1 MRCVPYTRVSTDKQV
16 SDGHGLD
23 AQRARLAEFAQQ
35 RRLDVLW
42 TIADEGVSG
51 TTMRRD
57 GMQQVLEL
65 VRARR
70 VEAVVVTKADRISR
84 NVRDLLNLSAT
95 LEQHGVALLTADEQ
109 FDTTTPLGKAMS
121 AMRAVFAQLER
132 DMAAAR
138 TRDGMAAA
146 KAKGVRLG
154 RPPVG
159 WTIENGSWTP
169 TERHPI
175 VCRAHTLRAAGMTLA
190 SIADVFNAERVPT
203 GSGRGRWAIPAV
215 RRLLASPLNPP
226 CPSSVAPCSM

>member
-1 MRCVPYTRVSTDKQV
+1 MRAVLYLRVSTDKQV

-23 AQRARLAEFAQQ
+23 AQRVRLREFAKQ
-35 RRLDVLW
+35 RSLDVIDVIADKGVGGTTLEREGLRRVMDMVAAQRLD
-42 TIADEGVSG
+42 
-51 TTMRRD
+51 
-57 GMQQVLEL
+57 
-65 VRARR
+65 
-70 VEAVVVTKADRISR
+70 AVVVTKADRISR
-84 NVRDLLNLSAT
+84 NVRDLLNLSAE
-95 LEQHGVALLTADEQ
+95 LERHGVALVTADEQ

-159 WTIENGSWTP
+159 WRIVNGTWQP
-169 TERHPI
+169 TDRFPM
-175 VCRAHTLRAAGMTLA
+175 VQRAHQMRASGMTLA
-190 SIADVFNAERVPT
+190 AIADTYNDEGVAT

-215 RRLLASPLNPP
+215 RRLLASPLT
-226 CPSSVAPCSM
+226 APV